1 MDKSP
6 RKTARALVPALICL
20 IMAAGIPGCLFPAGH
35 NAFTPQEQRIIRQSD
50 SVMYVTVLPEDSA
63 ILRATVQDLPDAL
76 LRSEDFKTLAAKM
89 LATVQSPEQ
98 DGVGIAA
105 PQVGISR
112 RLAWVQRYDKP
123 GEPWELYPNIRILER
138 SGTVS
143 HDPDGCLSVPPQRAV
158 VPRYETVIV
167 SWTDPQTL
175 QERRDTVHGYT
186 AVIFQHECDHMEGTV
201 CTDRADSVSV
211 NEAWAAERAVFL
223 EKGAYRKPAWW
234 E

>member
-1 MDKSP
+1 MNEP
-6 RKTARALVPALICL
+6 LRKINRMLLPALVCL
-20 IMAAGIPGCLFPAGH
+20 LAVCGFYFAATMKT
-35 NAFTPQEQRIIRQSD
+35 NRFTKRELQIIRQSD
-50 SVMYVTVLPEDSA
+50 SVMYVTVLPQDSL
-63 ILRATVQDLPDAL
+63 ILRAAAKDLPAAL
-76 LRSEDFKTLAAKM
+76 LQSEDFRILCAKM

-123 GEPWELYPNIRILER
+123 GEPWEVYPNIRILAR

-143 HDPDGCLSVPPQRAV
+143 HDPEGCLSVPPMRAV
-158 VPRYETVIV
+158 VPRYETVVV

-186 AVIFQHECDHMEGTV
+186 AVIFQHECDHMDGVV
-201 CTDRADSVSV
+201 CTDRADSVSI
-211 NEAWAAERAVFL
+211 NDAWAAERDAFTAA
-223 EKGAYRKPAWW
+223 GAYRRPGWW

>member
-1 MDKSP
+1 MNEP
-6 RKTARALVPALICL
+6 LRRINRMLLPALVCL
-20 IMAAGIPGCLFPAGH
+20 VAVILFFFAASMKSRR
-35 NAFTPQEQRIIRQSD
+35 FTKREQQIIRQSD
-50 SVMYVTVLPEDSA
+50 AVMYVTVLPQDSL
-63 ILRATVQDLPDAL
+63 ILRAAAKDLPAAL
-76 LRSEDFKTLAAKM
+76 LQSEDFRLLCDKM

-123 GEPWELYPNIRILER
+123 GEPWEVYPNIRILER
-138 SGTVS
+138 TGAVS
-143 HDPDGCLSVPPQRAV
+143 HDPEGCLSVPPMRAV
-158 VPRYETVIV
+158 VPRYETVVV

-186 AVIFQHECDHMEGTV
+186 AVIFQHECDHRDGIV
-201 CTDRADSVSV
+201 CTDRADSVSI
-211 NEAWAAERAVFL
+211 NEAWAAERDAMAAA
-223 EKGAYRKPAWW
+223 GAYRRPAWW

>member
-1 MDKSP
+1 MNEP
-6 RKTARALVPALICL
+6 LRKINRMLLPALVCL
-20 IMAAGIPGCLFPAGH
+20 LAVCGFYFAATMKT
-35 NAFTPQEQRIIRQSD
+35 NRFTKRELQIIRQSD
-50 SVMYVTVLPEDSA
+50 SVMYVTVLPQDSL
-63 ILRATVQDLPDAL
+63 ILRAAAKDLPAAL
-76 LRSEDFKTLAAKM
+76 LQSEDFRILCAKM

-123 GEPWELYPNIRILER
+123 GEPWEVYPNIRILAR

-143 HDPDGCLSVPPQRAV
+143 HDPEGCLSVPPMRAV
-158 VPRYETVIV
+158 VPRHETVVV

-186 AVIFQHECDHMEGTV
+186 AVIFQHECDHMDGVV
-201 CTDRADSVSV
+201 CTDRADSVSI
-211 NEAWAAERAVFL
+211 NDAWAAERDAFTAA
-223 EKGAYRKPAWW
+223 GAYRRPGWW